1 MITTPALEDATMP
14 RSIRTP
20 LARGFAS
27 LAVATALGACGHH
40 AAPELAAAPA
50 PPPKHTTAWEDSVVL
65 AKMTADRRAADQQ
78 KAAAE
83 RALASER
90 EALTRMTFFSFDQAA
105 LADSDRAVLD
115 AKIPVLQGNPS
126 LKIMISGNCDD
137 RGSEEYNL
145 ALGQQRAAAAKRY
158 LVSHGVDAA
167 RIQII
172 SYGLERPLVREDNDS
187 AWAVNRNDQF
197 LVIAGELKERA
208 RTE

>member
-1 MITTPALEDATMP
+1 
-14 RSIRTP
+14 
-20 LARGFAS
+20 
-27 LAVATALGACGHH
+27 
-40 AAPELAAAPA
+40 
-50 PPPKHTTAWEDSVVL
+50 VVL
-65 AKMTADRRAADQQ
+65 ATMTADRRAADPQ

-145 ALGQQRAAAAKRY
+145 ALGEQRAAAAKRY
-158 LVSHGVDAA
+158 LVSHGIEAS

-172 SYGLERPLVREDNDS
+172 TYGLERPLVKEDNES

-197 LVIAGELKERA
+197 VVIAGELKERTG
-208 RTE
+208 TE